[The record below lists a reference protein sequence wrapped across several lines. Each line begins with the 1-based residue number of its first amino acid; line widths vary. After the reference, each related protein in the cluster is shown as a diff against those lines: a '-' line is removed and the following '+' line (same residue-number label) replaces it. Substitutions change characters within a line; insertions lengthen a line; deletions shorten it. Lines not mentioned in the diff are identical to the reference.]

1 MARFCSQSKFDD
13 QNKICRSM
21 NAAHRIA
28 ATIETTMGMNG
39 LASLSVTTTHLHTS
53 MLVTELFAYKIW
65 RRLFDGV
72 SILNHDFCFIIVNS
86 FALTYQVP
94 ERHHHA

>member
-13 QNKICRSM
+13 QNKICKSM
-21 NAAHRIA
+21 NAAQRIA

-53 MLVTELFAYKIW
+53 VLVKELLLIKFGASFLTVS
-65 RRLFDGV
+65 LF
-72 SILNHDFCFIIVNS
+72 
-86 FALTYQVP
+86 
-94 ERHHHA
+94 